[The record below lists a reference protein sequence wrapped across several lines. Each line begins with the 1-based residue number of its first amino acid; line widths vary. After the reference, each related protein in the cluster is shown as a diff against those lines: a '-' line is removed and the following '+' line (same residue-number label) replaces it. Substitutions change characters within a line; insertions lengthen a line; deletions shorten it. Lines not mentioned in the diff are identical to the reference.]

1 MYYKIIMVKKDLG
14 ALLIQQQQYKKLLS
28 SLDSTRIAYN
38 NAITEIDACKK
49 DNICNKDDYPSRIL
63 RFKYSKW
70 LLIFILFGVLSLI
83 LFLGASDTVKYHT
96 MLIILLVILIGFG
109 IYLRDDK
116 YYIMLTNDIY
126 QYE

>member
-1 MYYKIIMVKKDLG
+1 MVKKDLG
-14 ALLIQQQQYKKLLS
+14 ALLVQQQNYKTLLS
-28 SLDSTRIAYN
+28 SLESARTAYN
-38 NAITEIDACKK
+38 TAIEQIDACKK
-49 DNICNKDDYPSRIL
+49 NDTCNKDDYPSSIL

-109 IYLRDDK
+109 IYLRGEK

>member
-1 MYYKIIMVKKDLG
+1 MIKKNFTVRL
-14 ALLIQQQQYKKLLS
+14 AQEQQYNNLLS
-28 SLDSTRIAYN
+28 SLESARTAYN
-38 NAITEIDACKK
+38 TAIKEIDACKK
-49 DNICNKDDYPSRIL
+49 KDECNKDDYPGYIL

-109 IYLRDDK
+109 IYLRCDK

-126 QYE
+126 QYV

>member
-1 MYYKIIMVKKDLG
+1 MYYKIIMSKKDF
-14 ALLIQQQQYKKLLS
+14 ALRLNQQQQYNTLLS
-28 SLDSTRIAYN
+28 SLELARTAYN
-38 NAITEIDACKK
+38 TAIEQIDTCKK
-49 DNICNKDDYPSRIL
+49 NDTCNKDDYPSSIL

-70 LLIFILFGVLSLI
+70 LLIVILFGVLSLI

-109 IYLRDDK
+109 IYLRGEK

>member
-1 MYYKIIMVKKDLG
+1 MSKKDFATRLN
-14 ALLIQQQQYKKLLS
+14 QQQQYNILLS
-28 SLDSTRIAYN
+28 SLDSARTAYN
-38 NAITEIDACKK
+38 TAIEQIDACKK
-49 DNICNKDDYPSRIL
+49 KDECNKDDYPSSIL

-70 LLIFILFGVLSLI
+70 LLIVILFGVLSLI

-109 IYLRDDK
+109 IYLRGGK